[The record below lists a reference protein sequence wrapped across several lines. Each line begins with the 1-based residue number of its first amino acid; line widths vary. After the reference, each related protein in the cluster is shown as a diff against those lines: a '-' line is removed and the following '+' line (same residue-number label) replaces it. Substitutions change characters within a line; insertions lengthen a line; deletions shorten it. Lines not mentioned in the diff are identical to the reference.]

1 MPLLTTIIIT
11 TKKLTWGREKMPKPK
26 VVINIAPALKP
37 SQNKDR
43 IIMRVI
49 GKTYSIRNELKK
61 NGFKWSGDDW
71 RKEKLIEKG
80 WGLGKD
86 MEARKNVLRELF
98 AEEIEK
104 ISEIAEVLDIYIH
117 A

>member
-1 MPLLTTIIIT
+1 MS
-11 TKKLTWGREKMPKPK
+11 KPK
-26 VVINIAPALKP
+26 VVINIAPTPVSSKN
-37 SQNKDR
+37 QDR
-43 IIMRVI
+43 IIMRII
-49 GKTYSIRNELKK
+49 GKTYEIRKQLKEM
-61 NGFKWSGDDW
+61 NFKWSGSEW
-71 RKEKLIEKG
+71 RKEKMIEKG